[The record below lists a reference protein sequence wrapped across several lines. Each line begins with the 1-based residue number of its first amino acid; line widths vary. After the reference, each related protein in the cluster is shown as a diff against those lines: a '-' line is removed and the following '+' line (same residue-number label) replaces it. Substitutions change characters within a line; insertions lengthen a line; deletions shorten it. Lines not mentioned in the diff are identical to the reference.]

1 MSLVLS
7 QLVKSFR
14 NGPQC
19 IRVLES
25 ITIELHPGD
34 FGVVYGPS
42 GSGKSTLL
50 LTMGGMLR
58 PTAGAV
64 IYDGRSLYAM
74 GSSRLKQFRKRH
86 VGFVFQRFHLLE
98 YLNLFQNIRLALAIQ
113 GKHKTH
119 APVHRIAEEFGLT
132 DRLSHHPSQL
142 SIGER
147 QRAAI
152 ARALVGEPSIVLA
165 DEPTGNLDIENGET
179 IAKHLR
185 DYAAKGNI
193 VIMVTHSPGLFKAGN
208 RCIAMRS
215 GTLEETSPDI
225 VSHEVTSTGV

>member
-1 MSLVLS
+1 MSLRLS
-7 QLVKSFR
+7 QLSKVFR
-14 NGPQC
+14 NGSQC
-19 IRVLES
+19 ISVLKS
-25 ITIELHPGD
+25 VDIELRQGD
-34 FGVVYGPS
+34 FAVVSGPS

-58 PTAGAV
+58 PTTGTV
-64 IYDGRSLYAM
+64 SYDDRPLYSM
-74 GSSRLKQFRKRH
+74 GPSDLRRFRKNH

-98 YLNLFQNIRLALAIQ
+98 YLNLFQNIRLAPVLQ
-113 GKHKTH
+113 GK
-119 APVHRIAEEFGLT
+119 PDSRESVHRIAEDFGLA
-132 DRLSHHPSQL
+132 DRLSHRPSQL

-165 DEPTGNLDIENGET
+165 DEPTGNLDIENGDI

-193 VIMVTHSPGLFKAGN
+193 VIMVTHFPGLFKAGN
-208 RCIAMRS
+208 RCIAVRS
-215 GTLEETSPDI
+215 GNLKESDPY
-225 VSHEVTSTGV
+225 VVPRQQPVN